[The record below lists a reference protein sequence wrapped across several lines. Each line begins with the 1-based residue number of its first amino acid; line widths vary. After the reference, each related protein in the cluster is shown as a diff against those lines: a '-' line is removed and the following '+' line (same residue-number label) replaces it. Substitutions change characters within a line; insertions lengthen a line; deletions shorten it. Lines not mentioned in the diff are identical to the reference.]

1 MKAIILCAGY
11 ATRMYPLT
19 ENQPKP
25 LLPIGGK
32 PLLDYIVDKID
43 EIPSIDEKIIVS
55 NHKFAPHFQ
64 RWAEDHND
72 VRVIDDGSTT
82 NDDRLGAIKDMIYA
96 MNDIDDDVL
105 VIAGDNLIEFSLK
118 QLYDDFVKYDSTVLA
133 GYDTKDIE
141 IAKRHGIVVLDDL
154 YKIVDFQEKP
164 ESPKSTVKALCC
176 YMFKSGIK
184 PLLGQYIGEGNNTDA
199 TGFFLEWL
207 VKKTEAY
214 AHVFEESVFDIGNLE
229 SYKKADELY
238 SKK

>member
-19 ENQPKP
+19 ESQPKP

-82 NDDRLGAIKDMIYA
+82 NEDRLGAIKDMIYA

-118 QLYDDFVKYDSTVLA
+118 T
-133 GYDTKDIE
+133 TI
-141 IAKRHGIVVLDDL
+141 
-154 YKIVDFQEKP
+154 
-164 ESPKSTVKALCC
+164 
-176 YMFKSGIK
+176 
-184 PLLGQYIGEGNNTDA
+184 
-199 TGFFLEWL
+199 
-207 VKKTEAY
+207 
-214 AHVFEESVFDIGNLE
+214 
-229 SYKKADELY
+229 
-238 SKK
+238 